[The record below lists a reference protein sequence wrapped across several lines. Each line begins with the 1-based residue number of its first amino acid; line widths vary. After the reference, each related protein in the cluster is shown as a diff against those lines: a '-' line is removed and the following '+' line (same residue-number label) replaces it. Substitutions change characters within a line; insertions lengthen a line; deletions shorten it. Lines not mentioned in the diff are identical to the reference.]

1 MARRATEN
9 RLGVIWQEKR
19 PSVTTTMT
27 ILATNKATKRSKIWN
42 VLDIVSACIL
52 VPSILLLIHLSWKI
66 YQETNSFSFGTF
78 FCAAWA
84 LIVLYVVLVIID
96 NYLRWT
102 RGVESV
108 KVDNGML
115 VIDCEG
121 SILRR
126 HKRIPLSSICEVKQ
140 YGDIEIIRG
149 VYAPDRL
156 KVFYY
161 SDIRRYRFGM
171 CLGPAKHNA
180 LATKI
185 MALAEESK
193 RKEEAAKR
201 MTP

>member
-1 MARRATEN
+1 
-9 RLGVIWQEKR
+9 
-19 PSVTTTMT
+19 MT
-27 ILATNKATKRSKIWN
+27 LLATNKATKRSKIWN
-42 VLDIVSACIL
+42 VFDIVIACL
-52 VPSILLLIHLSWKI
+52 WLTMSLLLFYLSWDT

-78 FCAAWA
+78 FF
-84 LIVLYVVLVIID
+84 VVLALVALYFVLSLID
-96 NYLRWT
+96 NCLRWT

-126 HKRIPLSSICEVKQ
+126 HKKIPLSSICEVKQ
-140 YGDIEIIRG
+140 YGDMEILRG
-149 VYAPDRL
+149 AILGVFAPDRL

-171 CLGPAKHNA
+171 CLGPAKRNA

-185 MALAEESK
+185 MALVEESK
-193 RKEEAAKR
+193 RKEEAGKTDDS
-201 MTP
+201 MK

>member
-1 MARRATEN
+1 
-9 RLGVIWQEKR
+9 
-19 PSVTTTMT
+19 MT
-27 ILATNKATKRSKIWN
+27 LLATNKATKRSNFDN
-42 VLDIVSACIL
+42 VLEIVIACFWGGT
-52 VPSILLLIHLSWKI
+52 SILLFYLSWQI

-84 LIVLYVVLVIID
+84 LITLYVVLVIID
-96 NYLRWT
+96 NFLRWT
-102 RGVESV
+102 RGVERV

-115 VIDCEG
+115 VIDCKG

-171 CLGPAKHNA
+171 CLGPAKRNA

-193 RKEEAAKR
+193 RREEAGKTDDS
-201 MTP
+201 MK

>member
-1 MARRATEN
+1 
-9 RLGVIWQEKR
+9 
-19 PSVTTTMT
+19 MT

-42 VLDIVSACIL
+42 VFDIVIACL
-52 VPSILLLIHLSWKI
+52 WLTMSLLLFYLSWHT

-78 FCAAWA
+78 FFVA
-84 LIVLYVVLVIID
+84 LALVALYFVLSLID
-96 NYLRWT
+96 NCLRWT
-102 RGVESV
+102 RSVESV

-126 HKRIPLSSICEVKQ
+126 HKKIPLSSICEVKQ
-140 YGDIEIIRG
+140 YGDMEILRG
-149 VYAPDRL
+149 AILGVFAPDRL

-161 SDIRRYRFGM
+161 SGIRRYRFGM
-171 CLGPAKHNA
+171 CLGPSKRNA

-193 RKEEAAKR
+193 RKEEAGKTDDS
-201 MTP
+201 MK